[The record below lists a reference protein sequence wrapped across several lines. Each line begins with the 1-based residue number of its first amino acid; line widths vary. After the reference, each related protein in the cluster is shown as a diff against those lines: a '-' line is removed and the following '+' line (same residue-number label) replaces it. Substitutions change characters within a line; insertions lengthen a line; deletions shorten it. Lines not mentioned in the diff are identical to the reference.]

1 MPERRASGHFP
12 GRDFAGTRFSPLTEI
27 TSENA
32 KNLKVA
38 WTFSTGVLH
47 GHEGQP
53 LVVGSTMYLVTPF
66 PNIVYALDLANPSGP
81 ARWTYKPN
89 PDPAS
94 QGEACC
100 DIVNRGA
107 SYGDGK
113 IVFNTLDNHTIA
125 LDANTGKVVWSVK
138 MGDINLGETT
148 TMAPLVVGDKVIT
161 GISGCRDG
169 RAAGAHRSRSQDRQ
183 ARVEGL

>member
-1 MPERRASGHFP
+1 MRP
-12 GRDFAGTRFSPLTEI
+12 
-27 TSENA
+27 
-32 KNLKVA
+32 
-38 WTFSTGVLH
+38 
-47 GHEGQP
+47 
-53 LVVGSTMYLVTPF
+53 
-66 PNIVYALDLANPSGP
+66 
-81 ARWTYKPN
+81 
-89 PDPAS
+89 S

-161 GISGCRDG
+161 GISGAEMGVRG
-169 RAAGAHRSRSQDRQ
+169 RLTALDLKTGKLVWKAYSTGPDEDVLIGPDSSRSIRPT
-183 ARVEGL
+183 RVMTWACRPGLRDQWKIGGGTTWGW